1 MARHRDEIRAARKQF
16 ARTHD
21 GRQRD
26 LPARRVAELCDR
38 AAEAAQNAAE
48 SAIADAS
55 ILDERYRFALP
66 PDPNSEVY
74 DRLVKLFV
82 LSHPDFRAWLTERVK
97 EVAPTFTT
105 DMTIAE
111 YQKAMAGFED
121 ELAEAEAED
130 RRGPLLA
137 ERALIDEQLQA
148 IEQKD

>member
-1 MARHRDEIRAARKQF
+1 MARGRDEIRAARKAF
-16 ARTHD
+16 AREND

-26 LPARRVAELCDR
+26 LPARRVAELCDS
-38 AAEAAQNAAE
+38 AAVAAQNAAE

-55 ILDERYRFALP
+55 MSDDRYRFALP

-82 LSHPDFRAWLTERVK
+82 ISHPDFRAWLTERVK

-111 YQKAMAGFED
+111 YQAAMAGFED
-121 ELAEAEAED
+121 ELAETERED
-130 RRGPLLA
+130 KRGPLL
-137 ERALIDEQLQA
+137 EQRALVDEQLA
-148 IEQKD
+148 ALEQD